1 MLYFLASNNNF
12 RKIPL
17 AIIRLRFKSAERDSV
32 FFLSLSFFFFS
43 FRALR
48 FLSTRSLEGNIIT
61 WTRQQRQQQRGNGT
75 VTTMTIE
82 KKRKKKG
89 GKRKKKRNTRTNV
102 VWNYNCIQQRRRC
115 RLSFIKQ
122 GAHWRHTTVAKL
134 RKTWLPRKLD
144 HTGCFKI
151 IIGY

>member
-32 FFLSLSFFFFS
+32 FFSLLFFPFFIS
-43 FRALR
+43 RVNVSLDALAGGGYNNVNA
-48 FLSTRSLEGNIIT
+48 TAT
-61 WTRQQRQQQRGNGT
+61 ATATRQRYSNNDDDG
-75 VTTMTIE
+75 E
-82 KKRKKKG
+82 KKKKERKKEW
-89 GKRKKKRNTRTNV
+89 KKRNTRTNV
-102 VWNYNCIQQRRRC
+102 VWNYNCIQQRRRY

-134 RKTWLPRKLD
+134 RKTWLPRKLVR
-144 HTGCFKI
+144 TGCFKVN
-151 IIGY
+151 IGY